1 MKRILALATAALA
14 IAACSPRTVLIGI
27 SSGRSASG
35 TVTLSKNYT
44 EAVVRAGGAAVVL
57 PTVRTREEAD
67 AVVRRMDGIIFS
79 GGEDINPAWYG
90 EDILNGTVEVNSAR
104 DRSDSLLARAALESG
119 KRILGICRGEQ
130 LMNVILG
137 GSLYQDLPTQVG
149 EKCRHGG
156 GAFHKVGVA
165 EGSFLAMAMGS
176 DSLLV
181 NSYHHQG
188 VKAPAPGIT
197 VVARAGDGLVEGYE
211 SRRVW
216 AVQFHPE
223 KMLADGEE
231 SWLKL
236 FRAFIRACRR

>member
-27 SSGRSASG
+27 SSGRSAAG

-156 GAFHKVGVA
+156 GNFHKV
-165 EGSFLAMAMGS
+165 
-176 DSLLV
+176 
-181 NSYHHQG
+181 
-188 VKAPAPGIT
+188 
-197 VVARAGDGLVEGYE
+197 
-211 SRRVW
+211 
-216 AVQFHPE
+216 
-223 KMLADGEE
+223 
-231 SWLKL
+231 
-236 FRAFIRACRR
+236 